1 MADEQDAAAAAA
13 EPSAPRDDVGVTLMG
28 DVLEKLRVLQFDG
41 ALSGAKKKGGSSLL
55 CYSETQFATSSLPA
69 GAQFQ
74 SFLELATLLLALC
87 GQPLLLDKY
96 DDPTSSVNKLILAL
110 KTLGWPLD
118 CPAAR
123 LKLGHGEAACA
134 ALDFLCDQ
142 ALAARRFAWP
152 RPQYPKEDFAD
163 EAEVD
168 EDAEVDAAE
177 DAALPAGA
185 EEDAEEL
192 YGDLGQP
199 PDALERSFQQMIVSQ
214 VDPRL
219 WQTELERVGPRLKLR
234 GGAGAADGKEW
245 HAHLERARQHETVL
259 RELLPGAN
267 AQLRLLSGQ
276 LNDAAAR
283 MSLKEKAVN
292 NQFEMRRQ
300 EFAALRETLQAASEL
315 SKAGADRVNGM
326 TAAFAETTEQLRE
339 TKGVMDDR
347 GAKMTD
353 TSPLVRIKDALKTLA
368 AEIQTFEL
376 RLGVVGH
383 TLLQAK
389 SRQASGRGRQPDG
402 QSYQDPAEFDLSD
415 DDSN

>member
-1 MADEQDAAAAAA
+1 
-13 EPSAPRDDVGVTLMG
+13 MG

-74 SFLELATLLLALC
+74 SFLELAALLLALS

-152 RPQYPKEDFAD
+152 WPQYPKEDFAD

-177 DAALPAGA
+177 DAALPAGG
-185 EEDAEEL
+185 EEDGEEL
-192 YGDLGQP
+192 YSDLGQP
-199 PDALERSFQQMIVSQ
+199 PDALEHSFQQMIVSQ

-234 GGAGAADGKEW
+234 GAAAADGKEW
-245 HAHLERARQHETVL
+245 HTHLERARQHETVL

-267 AQLRLLSGQ
+267 AQLRLLGGQ
-276 LNDAAAR
+276 LSDVAAR
-283 MSLKEKAVN
+283 VGLKEKAVN
-292 NQFEMRRQ
+292 SQFETRRQ
-300 EFAALRETLQAASEL
+300 EYAALRETLQSASEL
-315 SKAGADRVNGM
+315 SKAGADRVNAM

-383 TLLQAK
+383 ALLQAK
-389 SRQASGRGRQPDG
+389 SRQASGRGRQLDG
-402 QSYQDPAEFDLSD
+402 QSYQDPAEFDVSD